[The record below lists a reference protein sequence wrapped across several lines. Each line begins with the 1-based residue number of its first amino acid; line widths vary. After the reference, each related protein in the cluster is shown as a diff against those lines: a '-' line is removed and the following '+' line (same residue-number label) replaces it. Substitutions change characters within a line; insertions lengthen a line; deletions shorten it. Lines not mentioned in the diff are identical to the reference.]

1 MLAKVYRWILPAGFR
16 RIIYDVFLGR
26 ILKFVRNFSM
36 NFRCKFTFIFQYF
49 LPKTDLNK
57 ALAFMGRYGLTSYP
71 SAYMLEYRNM
81 QVEIQ
86 FDADKKLHYCLHNG
100 RKLYFTSEFTKDRII
115 KLYRSLVI
123 EQNVRSAHRYIEDYN
138 ALEGYVLL
146 DVGSAEGIFTLD
158 NIDRIKHAYL
168 FEAEPYWIDAL
179 RATFEPWKDKVTIV
193 EKYVG
198 NKTQD
203 NFTTLDDFLQDR
215 NFDKVFL
222 KMDIEGAELEAL
234 QGAGSTMKNS
244 PEMRVAVCTYHRPG
258 DPERFEGLLKE
269 NGFQTSFS
277 EGYLFWG
284 KRLSKAVIRGVKG
297 V

>member
-26 ILKFVRNFSM
+26 ILKLVRNFSM

-123 EQNVRSAHRYIEDYN
+123 EQDVRSAHRYIEDYN

-234 QGAGSTMKNS
+234 QGVGSTMKSS

>member
-26 ILKFVRNFSM
+26 ILKLVRNFSM

-123 EQNVRSAHRYIEDYN
+123 EQDVRSAHRYIEDYN

-222 KMDIEGAELEAL
+222 KMDIEGAELKAL
-234 QGAGSTMKNS
+234 QGVGSTMKSS